1 MTGERASPRILLA
14 AVVIAGL
21 NLRTIFA
28 SLPPLLHDV
37 RADLG
42 LSAGVAGLLTTGPVI
57 CFGALASLAPELA
70 RRAGIERLLAATA
83 LLAAAGAGLRGTGGL
98 AGLFAGTL
106 LAGAA
111 VAIAQTLVP
120 ILVRIRFPDRVGLF
134 TGAFSTTLTL
144 GAAVA
149 AGTAVPLDHVLG
161 GWRGALAFYAVPAA
175 IAAAIWL
182 VPAAGSP
189 TTLERA
195 THIRLRRHGGGPWSV
210 AVYFGLQ
217 AMAFYTGLTWLPS
230 ILEAHGFSE
239 SAAGGLLALA
249 SLIQFVPAFL
259 VPIWAGRRSSQTS
272 LLVGVVLAAIGPIVG
287 LIAAPGAALLW
298 MPLLGIAQGGALGL
312 SLILPVLRGG
322 SGPAVASL
330 MAMTLAVGY
339 LLAACGPFL
348 AGLAHDA
355 SGGWT
360 ASLLF
365 LLAITVAELAVGIPA
380 TRSWRVD

>member
-1 MTGERASPRILLA
+1 MTGKRASPRILLA

-83 LLAAAGAGLRGTGGL
+83 LFAAAGAGMRGVGGI

-120 ILVRIRFPDRVGLF
+120 ILVRVRFPDRIGLF
-134 TGAFSTTLTL
+134 TGAFSTALTL

-149 AGTAVPLDHVLG
+149 AGTAVPLDHALG
-161 GWRGALAFYAVPAA
+161 GWRGALAFYAAPTAVAV
-175 IAAAIWL
+175 AIWL

-189 TTLERA
+189 TSSSAPRTSA
-195 THIRLRRHGGGPWSV
+195 CAGT
-210 AVYFGLQ
+210 
-217 AMAFYTGLTWLPS
+217 
-230 ILEAHGFSE
+230 
-239 SAAGGLLALA
+239 AAGH
-249 SLIQFVPAFL
+249 
-259 VPIWAGRRSSQTS
+259 GRWRSTS
-272 LLVGVVLAAIGPIVG
+272 GCRRWRST
-287 LIAAPGAALLW
+287 PG
-298 MPLLGIAQGGALGL
+298 
-312 SLILPVLRGG
+312 
-322 SGPAVASL
+322 
-330 MAMTLAVGY
+330 
-339 LLAACGPFL
+339 
-348 AGLAHDA
+348 
-355 SGGWT
+355 
-360 ASLLF
+360 
-365 LLAITVAELAVGIPA
+365 
-380 TRSWRVD
+380 